1 MGILNCPFSCY
12 NELKENKG
20 FLVVEKTGGHNMGFF
35 KKQLLDIIQWLDDSS
50 NTLVYM
56 FPMQDQEIQNGAQL
70 TVRPGQVAIFVDKGQ
85 IADVFGPGMY
95 KLETANLPV
104 LSDLQSW
111 SYGFKSPFKSDV
123 YFINM
128 KDFLDNKWG
137 TANPIWIPDSQFG
150 QVQVR
155 AHGSYAFK
163 IENPVTFLNNI
174 VGTKTKY
181 CLEDITAQ
189 LRGFIVSQFSD
200 IIGSLHLTVTQI
212 ASNYNEIGEAL
223 KETLAKSFSDL
234 GLSITQFNIANIGL
248 PEEIEKHLKELTGMN
263 ILGSVQNDK
272 MSKLQILKQ
281 LEIMEKAA
289 SNGNMNSMMQ
299 SGMGLGMGM
308 QMAGMFANG
317 LNQMNSQ
324 VTGAMSSTQGAQV
337 TQVQEGQIACQ
348 NCHAMINKDSKFC
361 PECGTKV
368 ELAVAKGKFCPQCG
382 KPAAEGMKFCT
393 ECGTKL

>member
-1 MGILNCPFSCY
+1 
-12 NELKENKG
+12 
-20 FLVVEKTGGHNMGFF
+20 MGFF
-35 KKQLLDIIQWLDDSS
+35 KKQFLDIIQWLDDSN

-56 FPMQDQEIQNGAQL
+56 FPMEDQEIQNGAQL

-95 KLETANLPV
+95 KLETANLPL

-123 YFINM
+123 YFLNM
-128 KDFLDNKWG
+128 KEFLDNKWG

-163 IENPVTFLNNI
+163 IENPVVFLSNI
-174 VGTKTKY
+174 VGTKSKY
-181 CLEDITAQ
+181 RLEDITSQ

-212 ASNYNEIGEAL
+212 ASNYNEIGDAL
-223 KETLAKSFSDL
+223 KETLAKPFGDL
-234 GLSITQFNIANIGL
+234 GLSVTQFTIGNIGL

-272 MSKLQILKQ
+272 MSKIQILKQ
-281 LEIMEKAA
+281 LEIMEKSA
-289 SNGNMNSMMQ
+289 GNSGINSMMQ
-299 SGMGLGMGM
+299 SGMGLSMGM
-308 QMAGMFANG
+308 QMAGAFAQG
-317 LNQMNSQ
+317 LGQMNANVSSAGVNNTVNPSENQM
-324 VTGAMSSTQGAQV
+324 
-337 TQVQEGQIACQ
+337 IACQ
-348 NCHAMINKDSKFC
+348 SCHAMIKKGSKFC
-361 PECGTKV
+361 SECGVKL
-368 ELAVAKGKFCPQCG
+368 EEASKKGKFCPQCG
-382 KPAAEGMKFCT
+382 TPAEEGTKFCM
-393 ECGTKL
+393 ECGTKLG